1 MLDAYFF
8 IKEEKPEL
16 IFNDYVITYRIF
28 IVKPSPTQKRKT
40 EAQTGSVVQS

>member
-28 IVKPSPTQKRKT
+28 IVKPESYSEK